1 MVLRQNERKLINIE
15 GNKCKCPK
23 LYKAYFPSG
32 EISIPSQIPA
42 LFWYKVLFFFF
53 QNETSVYFERV
64 VGNVLPLSKA
74 PSLFCK
80 DSNLWMYKFSE

>member
-23 LYKAYFPSG
+23 LYKAYF
-32 EISIPSQIPA
+32 SQRGNNNSFPDSRTF
-42 LFWYKVLFFFF
+42 LVKSPFFF